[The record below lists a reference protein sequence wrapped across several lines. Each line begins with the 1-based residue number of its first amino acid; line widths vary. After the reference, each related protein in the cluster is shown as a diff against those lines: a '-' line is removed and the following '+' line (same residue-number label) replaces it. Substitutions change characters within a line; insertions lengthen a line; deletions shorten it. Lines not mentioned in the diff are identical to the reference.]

1 MYGSYEALKGG
12 LMSDSLTDLTGGI
25 AESYILRGGSA
36 NYPQN
41 IVNILH
47 KAVERHALIGCGID
61 VSISRD

>member
-1 MYGSYEALKGG
+1 
-12 LMSDSLTDLTGGI
+12 MSDSLTDLTGGI

-47 KAVERHALIGCGID
+47 KAVERRALIGCGID